1 MLLVERH
8 KDSIFFVLKY
18 FTLQFNR
25 TVTTIQP
32 MHPHCKHQVTD
43 HIQNINP
50 NRRKL
55 LRYFF
60 SKQLRYKD
68 EV

>member
-25 TVTTIQP
+25 TP
-32 MHPHCKHQVTD
+32 
-43 HIQNINP
+43 
-50 NRRKL
+50 
-55 LRYFF
+55 
-60 SKQLRYKD
+60 
-68 EV
+68 